1 MSDETSATC
10 QAFKTWLGPEMAG
23 YLSTYITT
31 DEFKAAAG
39 AAANASVLEQLNTAN
54 SELQKKIN
62 DMIGAALSGDEE
74 NPFLQ
79 KSDLAAVQQK
89 YDAAIAVLWGCDR

>member
-31 DEFKAAAG
+31 GEFKAAAG
-39 AAANASVLEQLNTAN
+39 AAANRFPYWN
-54 SELQKKIN
+54 S
-62 DMIGAALSGDEE
+62 
-74 NPFLQ
+74 
-79 KSDLAAVQQK
+79 
-89 YDAAIAVLWGCDR
+89 